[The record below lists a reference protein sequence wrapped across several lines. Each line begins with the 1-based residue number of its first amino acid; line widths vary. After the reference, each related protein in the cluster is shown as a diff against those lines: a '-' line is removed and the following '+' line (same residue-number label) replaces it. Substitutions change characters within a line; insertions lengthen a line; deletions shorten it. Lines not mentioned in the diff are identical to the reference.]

1 MISAK
6 VIKDKKA
13 VPAWVSKLPFN
24 SLPKITDAAFIRDEI
39 AFVLDDGR
47 IVYVPLKWSKKLLK
61 ASSKQRQNFKTNGI
75 HVFWDDVDEI
85 IGVKNILFGKEL
97 FL

>member
-1 MISAK
+1 MSS
-6 VIKDKKA
+6 VKDIINKKQSNG
-13 VPAWVSKLPFN
+13 WVSKLSFAQ
-24 SLPKITDAAFIRDEI
+24 LPKIKDVAFIKDEI

-47 IVYVPLKWSKKLLK
+47 IIYIPLAWSKKLQK
-61 ASSKQRQNFKTNGI
+61 AKAHERQNFKNTGI

-97 FL
+97 FI